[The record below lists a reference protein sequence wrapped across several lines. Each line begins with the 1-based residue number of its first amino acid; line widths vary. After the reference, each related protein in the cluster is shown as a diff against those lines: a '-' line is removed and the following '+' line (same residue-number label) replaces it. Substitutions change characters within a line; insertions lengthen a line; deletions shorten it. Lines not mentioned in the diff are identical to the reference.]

1 MYTEKFLPIGS
12 VVMLEDSTKRLMI
25 AGVKQVEEDG
35 TEWDYCGC
43 LFPEGMM
50 SSDEFYLFNTNQ
62 IETLF
67 FIGLQDGE
75 SLAFL
80 RSLDEMSEEETTDP
94 PAAAQPVP
102 PPPIP
107 QAPAPSSDS
116 HCPNCGAAVT
126 AGAKFCKG
134 CGTKI

>member
-1 MYTEKFLPIGS
+1 MFTEKFLPIGS
-12 VVMLEDSTKRLMI
+12 VVMLENSTKRLMI
-25 AGVKQVEEDG
+25 TGVKQAQEDG

-80 RSLDEMSEEETTDP
+80 RSLDEMSEEETADP
-94 PAAAQPVP
+94 PAATQPVP
-102 PPPIP
+102 LPPIT
-107 QAPAPSSDS
+107 PSQTPGSDNN
-116 HCPNCGAAVT
+116 CPNCGAAVN

-134 CGTKI
+134 CGAKI

>member
-80 RSLDEMSEEETTDP
+80 RSLDEMSGEE
-94 PAAAQPVP
+94 PVP
-102 PPPIP
+102 TATASIP
-107 QAPAPSSDS
+107 RPVNTPTPAPSPGGGF
-116 HCPNCGAAVT
+116 CTKCGGAVSV
-126 AGAKFCKG
+126 GAKFCKG
-134 CGTKI
+134 CGAKI